1 MKTLGKLILKAFI
14 AIIQIPLTVIY
25 FILAFFGSVISGLGW
40 LFGVLVFGA
49 AICFWIFGEFDSN
62 VQLIVT
68 FGIATALVILPG
80 WITNFLGEGILLLK
94 RVLSGLT

>member
-25 FILAFFGSVISGLGW
+25 FIFAFFGSVISGLGW

-62 VQLIVT
+62 VQLIAT
-68 FGIATALVILPG
+68 FGIATALVIIPG
-80 WITNFLGEGILLLK
+80 WITNFLSEGILLLK

>member
-1 MKTLGKLILKAFI
+1 MKTLGKVILKALI
-14 AIIQIPLTVIY
+14 SIIQIPLTVVY
-25 FILAFFGSVISGLGW
+25 FALAFFGSVISGLGW

-80 WITNFLGEGILLLK
+80 WITDFLGEGILLVK
-94 RVLSGLT
+94 EKLSKL